1 MNIGRL
7 ILLNF
12 KRVVQMPSTSGGY
25 LFLYDLAFLCC
36 TNQANEVIK
45 IYEPNNS
52 YLQGT
57 FGISSEIPTLLQKW
71 CYTIGEHWKEL
82 GIFILV
88 GTKLGAVREVNYII
102 QL

>member
-1 MNIGRL
+1 
-7 ILLNF
+7 
-12 KRVVQMPSTSGGY
+12 MPSTSGGY

-88 GTKLGAVREVNYII
+88 GPKLGAVREVNYII